1 MRIAVTGADGVVGRG
16 VAARLV
22 SMGHDV
28 VGLATRRPISWP
40 GSVDFVHAD
49 PGDIAAVRCAV
60 AGCNGV
66 AHCDWTGGRPVA
78 GSARTVLVAAAGTP
92 PSALEECD
100 DDWVVL
106 RCATVLG
113 RDVDDAVLRRF
124 TGPVVVDSSDGLM
137 QVVHP
142 EDVQRLVLRALLDAE
157 TVRGAV
163 DVAAPG
169 FVSVAD
175 VAAAAGR
182 PCIRIP
188 RRRSEGAEAAVIDTA
203 RLRDQWDYRPV
214 WSARDCVADF
224 GLAARGR
231 LALGSRILAL
241 PWRLPRVRD
250 IMAVD
255 VPAEDGVEPVAAGGP
270 GSNGEFDTPI
280 DPRFPAFVATNLS
293 EALPGP
299 FSPSSASVTV
309 RGTRAAA
316 LVISER
322 LRPGGMAQREMAVRL
337 TGVFGHRLYA
347 GITSA
352 HFMAETVPFI
362 ASEMIVEGF
371 FGRTAKGMP
380 IFGDQR
386 PSPPHSRLRML
397 LRGAMTFGTN
407 LIGLSAGAGL
417 DTRAFVADVARLE
430 SLAAEPHTLDD
441 AQLRSLILSGRDHV
455 VHGWVLSSASIVV
468 CAAYNVLLRVVCGR
482 DLSPAPGPQV
492 ASAQSLTAVQRLAEA
507 ARLDPDVSD
516 ALVGTGSLI
525 DNLQRLAPGF
535 HRALMDELE
544 VIGHRGPAEVEMRS
558 PVFADDPEL
567 LARMVARTLDFA
579 ERQAPQRRDVPLRAK
594 PIAHFGAAQLRD
606 REVRR
611 DRMVRAIWVL
621 RKLLREY
628 GSRLVDV
635 GQLTTVDDVF
645 YLLVDELETPPAM
658 MAELVAR
665 RREQQRTL
673 TRLVPPEAFSGRW
686 EPSQTSTAMLTAG
699 ESLCGL
705 GVCEGRAKGRVRVV
719 TSESIDDVQP
729 GEVLVTKVT
738 DVGYTPTFAYTAAV
752 VTELGGPLSH
762 AAIVAREFAVPCVV
776 NAREATTRLR
786 PGALVEVDGATGE
799 IRVLDE

>member
-1 MRIAVTGADGVVGRG
+1 MKIAVTGADGVVGRG

-28 VGLATRRPISWP
+28 VGLAPSRPISWP

-49 PGDIAAVRCAV
+49 PREIAAVRRAV
-60 AGCNGV
+60 AGCDGV
-66 AHCDWTGGRPVA
+66 AHCHWTGHPTVGGA
-78 GSARTVLVAAAGTP
+78 ARTVLVAAAGTP
-92 PSALEECD
+92 PSAFQERD

-124 TGPVVVDSSDGLM
+124 TGPVVLDISDGLL

-142 EDVQRLVLRALLDAE
+142 EDVQRLVVQALLATE
-157 TVRGAV
+157 ISSGAV
-163 DVAAPG
+163 DLAAPG
-169 FVSVAD
+169 FTSVGD
-175 VAAAAGR
+175 VAAATGR
-182 PCIRIP
+182 PCVRIP
-188 RRRSEGAEAAVIDTA
+188 RPRLAGADPMDTT
-203 RLRDQWDYRPV
+203 RLRDEWGYTPV
-214 WSARDCVADF
+214 WSAQDCVADF
-224 GLAARGR
+224 RLVARGR
-231 LALGSRILAL
+231 LSVGTRSVAL

-255 VPAEDGVEPVAAGGP
+255 VPAEDGVVPVAAGPP
-270 GSNGEFDTPI
+270 GSNGEFDTPV

-352 HFMAETVPFI
+352 HFMAETVPFV

-380 IFGDQR
+380 IFGDER

-397 LRGAMTFGTN
+397 LRGAATFGTN
-407 LIGLSAGAGL
+407 LIGLTAGAGL
-417 DTRAFVADVARLE
+417 DTREYVADVNRLE
-430 SLAAEPHTLDD
+430 SLAAEPDTLDD
-441 AQLRSLILSGRDHV
+441 AQLRSLISSARDHV

-482 DLSPAPGPQV
+482 DLSPAPGPEV
-492 ASAQSLTAVQRLAEA
+492 ASGQSLTTVQRLAEA
-507 ARLDPDVSD
+507 ARLDRAAAD
-516 ALVGTGSLI
+516 ALSGTGSLI
-525 DNLQRLAPGF
+525 DSLERLAPGF
-535 HRALMDELE
+535 HRALMGELE

-567 LARMVARTLDFA
+567 LARMIARALEFTDRPAF
-579 ERQAPQRRDVPLRAK
+579 QRRGVPLRAR
-594 PIAHFGAAQLRD
+594 PIAHFGAGQLRD

-628 GSRLVDV
+628 GSRLVDA
-635 GQLTTVDDVF
+635 GQLTTMDDVF
-645 YLLVDELETPPAM
+645 YLLVDELDAPPAQ
-658 MAELVAR
+658 MAALVAR
-665 RREQQRTL
+665 RREQQRAL

-686 EPSQTSTAMLTAG
+686 EPSQTSTTILRAG

-786 PGALVEVDGATGE
+786 PGALVEVDGSTGE
-799 IRVLDE
+799 ITVLDE